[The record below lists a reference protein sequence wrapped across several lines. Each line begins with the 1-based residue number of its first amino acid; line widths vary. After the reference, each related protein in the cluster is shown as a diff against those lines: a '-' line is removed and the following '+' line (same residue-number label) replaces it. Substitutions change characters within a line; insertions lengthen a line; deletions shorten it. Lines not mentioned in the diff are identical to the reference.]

1 MRVDVLLSWC
11 YNRWSV
17 GGAAG
22 ESIVKHKKEAC
33 KMIAKRAKEIK
44 PFIVMDVLERAHAM
58 EREGIDVI
66 HLEVGEPDFDTPQCV
81 KEAVCRALEE
91 GYTHYTHSLGNL
103 RLREAICRHYF
114 EKYNVSVHPDQ
125 VVITS
130 GTSPAMF
137 LIFSAL
143 LERGDE
149 VIISDPHYACY
160 PNFIRFVQGV
170 PVTVPVYEEDGF
182 QYRPETIREKITER
196 TKAIFIN
203 SPSNPTG
210 NLLSESRMR
219 AIAELSPYIISD
231 EIYHGLVYEGE
242 EHSILEFTDRA
253 FVLNGF
259 SKLYAMT
266 GLRLGY
272 LIAPKPFIRPIQKMQ
287 QNFFIC
293 ANSVVQVAGI
303 AALEEA
309 GEDVARM
316 KRIYDER
323 RRYMVRRLKEMGFG
337 ITVEPTGAFYVFA
350 NAKHI
355 STDSYKLAF
364 GILEKAHVGV
374 TPGIDFGDH
383 GEGYLRFSY
392 ANSMENI
399 AEGLNRIENYLDRRR
414 VE

>member
-1 MRVDVLLSWC
+1 
-11 YNRWSV
+11 
-17 GGAAG
+17 
-22 ESIVKHKKEAC
+22 
-33 KMIAKRAKEIK
+33 MIAKRAKEIK
-44 PFIVMDVLERAHAM
+44 PFIVMDVLERAHAL
-58 EREGIDVI
+58 EREGIHII

-81 KEAVCRALEE
+81 KDAACKALEE

-103 RLREAICRHYF
+103 ELREAICRHYL
-114 EKYNVSVHPDQ
+114 KTYNVSVHPDQ

-143 LERGDE
+143 LEKGDE

-182 QYRPETIREKITER
+182 QYRPEAIEEKITER

-219 AIAELSPYIISD
+219 AVAEFSPCIISD
-231 EIYHGLVYEGE
+231 EIYHGLVYEGK
-242 EHSILEFTDRA
+242 EHSILEFTDNA

-272 LIAPKPFIRPIQKMQ
+272 LIAPEPFIRPIQKIQ
-287 QNFFIC
+287 QNFFIS
-293 ANSVVQVAGI
+293 ANSVVQIAGI
-303 AALEEA
+303 AALEKA

-316 KRIYDER
+316 KNIYNER
-323 RRYMVRRLKEMGFG
+323 RRYMVKRLKEIGFG

-355 STDSYKLAF
+355 SNDSYKLAF
-364 GILEKAHVGV
+364 DMLERAHVGV

-399 AEGLNRIENYLDRRR
+399 IEGLNRIENYLSDL
-414 VE
+414 

>member
-1 MRVDVLLSWC
+1 
-11 YNRWSV
+11 
-17 GGAAG
+17 
-22 ESIVKHKKEAC
+22 
-33 KMIAKRAKEIK
+33 MIAKRAREIK
-44 PFIVMDVLERAHAM
+44 PFIVMDVLDRARAM
-58 EREGIDVI
+58 ERESIHII

-81 KEAVCRALEE
+81 KDAACQALAE
-91 GYTHYTHSLGNL
+91 GHTHYTHSLGNL
-103 RLREAICRHYF
+103 RLREAIGEHYF
-114 EKYNVSVHPDQ
+114 ERYGASVHPDQ
-125 VVITS
+125 IVITS

-137 LIFSAL
+137 LLFSAL
-143 LERGDE
+143 LEEGDE
-149 VIISDPHYACY
+149 VIVSDPHYACY

-170 PVTVPVYEEDGF
+170 PVAVPVYEEDGF
-182 QYRPETIREKITER
+182 QYRPEAIKEKITNR

-219 AIAELSPYIISD
+219 AIAEFSPYIISD
-231 EIYHGLVYEGE
+231 EIYHGLVYEGQ
-242 EHSILEFTDRA
+242 EHSILEFTDHA
-253 FVLNGF
+253 FILNGF

-272 LIAPKPFIRPIQKMQ
+272 LIAPQPFIRPIQKMQ
-287 QNFFIC
+287 QNFFIS
-293 ANSVVQVAGI
+293 ANSVVQIAGI
-303 AALEEA
+303 AALKEA

-323 RRYMVRRLKEMGFG
+323 RQYIVKRLKELGFG

-355 STDSYKLAF
+355 SKDSYKLAF
-364 GILEKAHVGV
+364 DILEKAHVGV
-374 TPGIDFGDH
+374 TPGIDFGDN

-399 AEGLNRIENYLDRRR
+399 VEGLNRIERYLQL
-414 VE
+414 